1 MNNFFIYILCILDNC
16 QKKDRDMK
24 YKLKYI
30 ILFLLFC
37 QSLPVLDDAQVNKM
51 GVEAFEKIKSETPIE
66 KDPAINQYVKCVA
79 NHILS
84 VAKDDTGVK
93 EWEIV
98 VFRSEVVNAF
108 ALPGG
113 KIGVYTAILN
123 VAKTQDQLAAVLGH
137 EVGHVIKR
145 HGKDR
150 IQSQILTGG
159 GLKVLEGILGNN
171 PTVMGA
177 LGVGAQYGI
186 ILPFTRSQE
195 SEADIVGLELMA
207 KAGFNPT
214 GAIELWENM
223 KSSVDKK
230 MPEILSTHP
239 APDTRIKQLKEKL
252 PNAIGIYQIAV
263 NNNQKANCK

>member
-1 MNNFFIYILCILDNC
+1 M
-16 QKKDRDMK
+16 MK
-24 YKLKYI
+24 NIKYFLI
-30 ILFLLFC
+30 IFLLFC
-37 QSLPVLDDAQVNKM
+37 KSLPLLEDEQVNKM

-66 KDPAINQYVKCVA
+66 KDPNINRYVKCVA
-79 NHILS
+79 NQILS

-98 VFRSEVVNAF
+98 VFRSEQINAF

-113 KIGVYTAILN
+113 KIGVYTALLK
-123 VAKTQDQLAAVLGH
+123 VAKDQDQLAAVIGH

-150 IQSQILTGG
+150 IQSQMVAMG
-159 GLKVLEGILGNN
+159 GLEILGSILGND
-171 PTVMGA
+171 PTIMGA
-177 LGVGAQYGI
+177 LGVGAQYGV

-195 SEADIVGLELMA
+195 SEADMVGLKLMA

-214 GAIELWENM
+214 GAITLWQNM
-223 KSSVDKK
+223 KNASEKQ

-239 APDTRIKQLKEKL
+239 APDTRIKQLQEKL
-252 PNAIGIYQIAV
+252 PEAMAIYNMISNKPQ
-263 NNNQKANCK
+263 CK